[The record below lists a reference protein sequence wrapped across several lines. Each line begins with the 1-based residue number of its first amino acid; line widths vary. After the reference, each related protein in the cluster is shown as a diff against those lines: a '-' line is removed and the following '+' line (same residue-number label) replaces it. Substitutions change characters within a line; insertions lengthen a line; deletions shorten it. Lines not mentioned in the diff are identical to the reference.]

1 MPGILLHQLAR
12 TYLVRLGG
20 AGAVLPL
27 RLVVG
32 LRSCTKLALLTGPG
46 PLLNVLSFVTWATS
60 VTQRWVRD
68 RPQVT
73 YNLYS
78 LQKKKCFCE
87 FIHLE
92 LLMTNHLSLLRMC
105 EYSIVSVWIN
115 EYSIWLAAV
124 SAILVLWIFEL
135 IEQFADYDN
144 LPLPTRIIQQVLL
157 FSESDIFLTQIIHW
171 LITVQLP

>member
-60 VTQRWVRD
+60 VTQRRVRD
-68 RPQVT
+68 RPQLLTIYTPSRKKNVFAS
-73 YNLYS
+73 LYT
-78 LQKKKCFCE
+78 LNF
-87 FIHLE
+87 
-92 LLMTNHLSLLRMC
+92 
-105 EYSIVSVWIN
+105 
-115 EYSIWLAAV
+115 
-124 SAILVLWIFEL
+124 
-135 IEQFADYDN
+135 
-144 LPLPTRIIQQVLL
+144 
-157 FSESDIFLTQIIHW
+157 
-171 LITVQLP
+171 